1 MEPPPGLVSQ
11 GGDPL
16 RPWHR
21 WEGAK
26 HARAGWC
33 DRHPVDD
40 DLAPANLD
48 AMPPEQ
54 VEEVGGYDAVVL
66 AARCT
71 PAIG

>member
-1 MEPPPGLVSQ
+1 MLGP
-11 GGDPL
+11 
-16 RPWHR
+16 
-21 WEGAK
+21 
-26 HARAGWC
+26 GWC
-33 DRHPVDD
+33 DRHPVDND
-40 DLAPANLD
+40 RAPANLD